1 MNNTA
6 LVIDKTE
13 LIMDTIKWINDT
25 FVPRGLKPIEDLPR
39 AMPGLGEACVLARV
53 LRTNPMWSSATVS
66 AYDIHL
72 NMSGYDYESE
82 ETNIRMPEEV
92 RQFIYDFDRSKYPD
106 LID

>member
-39 AMPGLGEACVLARV
+39 AMPGLGEACVLGQ
-53 LRTNPMWSSATVS
+53 
-66 AYDIHL
+66 D
-72 NMSGYDYESE
+72 
-82 ETNIRMPEEV
+82 
-92 RQFIYDFDRSKYPD
+92 
-106 LID
+106 